1 MSQVDGKADVAHADV
16 AHADPAAPMHGGQS
30 RARLLTHPQVV
41 KEADCAVPV
50 AGVKGSD
57 MVELV

>member
-1 MSQVDGKADVAHADV
+1 MSQVDGKADVAHADL
-16 AHADPAAPMHGGQS
+16 AAPMHGGQS

-50 AGVKGSD
+50 AGVKGSNL
-57 MVELV
+57 VELV